1 MDHNVIQFI
10 GASCG
15 QHGPYTFYKAFKYR
29 KHGVNRIVTLGEFF
43 FVKLWIDSDLL
54 CIGELQLLWIDKNSE
69 QVLASLRLYF
79 LPENTPEGR
88 MDHGE
93 DEVLAIAEKVV
104 LRVEDLVTWITVD
117 AEWTWGRLGKSCKQ
131 IKEPPDGE
139 AQEVGP
145 VSLSE
150 SSLDFSDVEKE
161 KQILKNE
168 SDDDLGPSV
177 VILSYPKYCRYRA
190 MMKRL
195 EGVEDEF
202 LKYNIVKALGG
213 FSFGAENTR
222 VMFCKDTFE
231 YPDLEGHELLCN
243 HLAPK
248 LKGRPRGKRKK
259 RSVSPG
265 SESNESECSVVTSFT
280 AKSKLSSE
288 PGHNKNGYCLEAS
301 APRRSTRSSDNSES
315 KEFLK
320 KLTAFMKMKRTPLGR
335 TPCLG
340 SKEIDLHDFYTK
352 VQKMGGYDSVTSN
365 RIWKNISDDMSGQQ
379 NSSAATVIKRH
390 YERFLLPYERHIRG
404 EEYKPLPVSER
415 RRLKSKSANNATRS
429 EVDDETDR
437 DVPLCSTS
445 NDKSPSP
452 KSTASQNS
460 KETIGNSKQEP
471 KISSLRSVRVK
482 PERQKDKFAK
492 VVKMEEINSD
502 KEIQD
507 VIKLENRSST
517 VITNIAKEE
526 CKEEE
531 KLSVKIENSTIDEKP
546 STQLDDSSTV
556 EYKENDIS
564 NEIKDCC
571 KNKDLVIEPC
581 NSTSPDENDQK
592 VPSLEDIKQ
601 ESSRLID
608 ELRKE
613 KLDILK
619 EGGLEVTPVCS
630 VSNTITNN
638 DVKDPF
644 IPSTPVHTS
653 KSSRKD
659 TRQISAQGVPVKH
672 LSINVPQSLNIS
684 KVTVPSA
691 TKNTSKLLNVYPF
704 PEKTDSTT
712 PPKVVQSKSI
722 YSYSEK
728 TVYGN
733 PKDFLLNSYTVHTP
747 KAPVNLMKPTGG
759 DLLDLTVAS
768 PQKPFFDTRIPS
780 VPSTATSS
788 FNFNTSKN
796 VVKAANL
803 PIFEGRKLG
812 SNLEITLVDSK
823 DKVPS
828 SFSREPD
835 TSSRLKNT
843 DYSLYQIPNKQ
854 MGMEN
859 SNSYK
864 IKKCNENGDYIKPST
879 SSGNNRNKR
888 CREENNQTNHTSS
901 TNKRPS
907 MKVESNN
914 TAYKASAETA
924 SAAKY
929 FPQGVQFPHYLS
941 QFYESNKGVNP
952 YFPMID
958 PLLYSAALQSLY
970 PQTSS
975 PLLQFTSQEQLKLY
989 TELMAQQSRA
999 PYPFMLP
1006 TDEEF
1011 SNNNKK

>member
-1 MDHNVIQFI
+1 MEKKVKFI

-15 QHGPYTFYKAFKYR
+15 QHGPYTFYKAFKY
-29 KHGVNRIVTLGEFF
+29 KKNGVNRIVTLGEFF

-117 AEWTWGRLGKSCKQ
+117 AEWTWGRLGRCGKQ
-131 IKEPPDGE
+131 VKEPPDGE
-139 AQEVGP
+139 NEEVGP

-150 SSLDFSDVEKE
+150 SSLDFTDVDKE
-161 KQILKNE
+161 KLVLENE
-168 SDDDLGPSV
+168 EGDFGPSV

-190 MMKRL
+190 MMRRL
-195 EGVEDEF
+195 EGVEDEY
-202 LKYNIVKALGG
+202 LKHTIVKALGG
-213 FSFGAENTR
+213 FSCCGKNTR
-222 VMFCKDTFE
+222 VMFCRDTFE

-265 SESNESECSVVTSFT
+265 SESNESECSVITTFT
-280 AKSKLSSE
+280 AKSKASTCPS
-288 PGHNKNGYCLEAS
+288 NAKNGFCLESS
-301 APRRSTRSSDNSES
+301 APRRSTRSSDNSDT

-320 KLTAFMKMKRTPLGR
+320 KLTSFMKLKRTPLGR

-352 VQKMGGYDSVTSN
+352 VQKMGGYDLVTSN
-365 RIWKNISDDMSGQQ
+365 RQWKNVSDDMSGQQ
-379 NSSAATVIKRH
+379 NSGTATVVKRH
-390 YERFLLPYERHIRG
+390 YERFLLPYERHVRG

-429 EVDDETDR
+429 ETDSPPSAS
-437 DVPLCSTS
+437 VEKPP
-445 NDKSPSP
+445 KPPSP
-452 KSTASQNS
+452 QDS
-460 KETIGNSKQEP
+460 KETNGNVKQEP
-471 KISSLRSVRVK
+471 KVSSLRSVRVK

-492 VVKMEEINSD
+492 VVKMEEITTD
-502 KEIQD
+502 KD
-507 VIKLENRSST
+507 GLENIKVENGSAIEVTRVT
-517 VITNIAKEE
+517 KEE
-526 CKEEE
+526 DKRDENEA
-531 KLSVKIENSTIDEKP
+531 SVKIEEATEEKP
-546 STQLDDSSTV
+546 PTV
-556 EYKENDIS
+556 SIIKREVSPFVENQEG
-564 NEIKDCC
+564 EIEDGK
-571 KNKDLVIEPC
+571 KGLLVLNVPC
-581 NSTSPDENDQK
+581 NPSDENDQK
-592 VPSLEDIKQ
+592 VPSLENIKQ
-601 ESSRLID
+601 ELTEKNSLNTTFID

-630 VSNTITNN
+630 LVP
-638 DVKDPF
+638 KDDTKDLFTPKKET
-644 IPSTPVHTS
+644 PSPVE
-653 KSSRKD
+653 RL
-659 TRQISAQGVPVKH
+659 P
-672 LSINVPQSLNIS
+672 INIPQSLNIS
-684 KVTVPSA
+684 KVTIQQGTNNKSVTIFP
-691 TKNTSKLLNVYPF
+691 Y

-712 PPKVVQSKSI
+712 PPKVVQSRSI

-733 PKDFLLNSYTVHTP
+733 PKDCLVNSYTVHTP

-768 PQKPFFDTRIPS
+768 PQKPMFDTRVPS

-788 FNFNTSKN
+788 FNFNTPRK

-823 DKVPS
+823 QKVQV
-828 SFSREPD
+828 SREPE
-835 TSSRLKNT
+835 TTRLRKN
-843 DYSLYQIPNKQ
+843 DYSLYKVPNKPTST
-854 MGMEN
+854 EN
-859 SNSYK
+859 K
-864 IKKCNENGDYIKPST
+864 VRKGEENGDHVKPST
-879 SSGNNRNKR
+879 SSNNNNRGKR
-888 CREENNQTNHTSS
+888 HREETETNQMV
-901 TNKRPS
+901 NKRPNN
-907 MKVESNN
+907 NN
-914 TAYKASAETA
+914 TQGKTVAEAASNP
-924 SAAKY
+924 KY

-941 QFYESNKGVNP
+941 QFYEGNKGVSP

-989 TELMAQQSRA
+989 TELMAQQSRVSF
-999 PYPFMLP
+999 PFRLP

-1011 SNNNKK
+1011 PNNNKK